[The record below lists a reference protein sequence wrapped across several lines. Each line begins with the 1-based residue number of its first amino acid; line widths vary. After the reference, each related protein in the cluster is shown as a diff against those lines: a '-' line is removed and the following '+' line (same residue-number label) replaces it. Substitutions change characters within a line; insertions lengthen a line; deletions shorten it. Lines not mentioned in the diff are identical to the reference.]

1 MFQDKKFISRRAV
14 LLDRDGT
21 IIEDRHYLSDP
32 KGVRLLPGVG
42 QSLRRLADLGLI
54 LVVVTNQ
61 SGIGRGLF
69 SDKQAQAVHA
79 EMVRQLARE
88 RVRFEG
94 VFVCPH
100 APEEG
105 CCCRKPAPG
114 LVERAA
120 HELGFRPQESFVFG
134 DRECDIALGQQVG
147 ATTFLVRSNY
157 DWCIESGARVEPDY
171 VVDGIGQAVPVI
183 ERLLKVTEKACER

>member
-1 MFQDKKFISRRAV
+1 LLQEKMFRRAA

-32 KGVRLLPGVG
+32 GGVKLLPGVG
-42 QSLRRLADLGLI
+42 QSLRGLADLGLI

-69 SDKQAQAVHA
+69 SGKQAQAVHE

-88 RVRFEG
+88 CVLIENIY
-94 VFVCPH
+94 VCPH

-105 CCCRKPAPG
+105 CRCRKPAPG
-114 LVERAA
+114 LVEKAVR
-120 HELGFRPQESFVFG
+120 ELGFSPEESFVFG
-134 DRECDIALGQQVG
+134 DRECDIELGQRVG

-157 DWCIESGARVEPDY
+157 VWHSDDRAQVEPDY

-183 ERLLKVTEKACER
+183 ESLLKVTKKAHGK